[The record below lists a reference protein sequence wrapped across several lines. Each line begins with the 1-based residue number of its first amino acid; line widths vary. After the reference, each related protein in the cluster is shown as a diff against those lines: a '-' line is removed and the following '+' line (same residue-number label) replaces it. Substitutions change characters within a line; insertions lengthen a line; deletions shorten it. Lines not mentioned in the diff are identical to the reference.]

1 MLFAAVAVFGL
12 SNVNAQEE
20 AASSGFAQ
28 GDIYAT
34 GSLGFNSTKYGD
46 SKTNDFTF
54 SPAVGYFVSDN
65 IALELN
71 VLVGSGKDSDDN
83 KTSTFGGGLG
93 ATYFFT
99 PASQFSF
106 TLGLGASYATQKL
119 KYDDNRSDRKWNGF
133 GVALVPGLNYF
144 VSDSIAL
151 RAGIGALSYT
161 SVKADISGADADNS
175 FGLNLDLTDINFGVT
190 YKF

>member
-1 MLFAAVAVFGL
+1 MLIAAMAVFGL
-12 SNVNAQEE
+12 SHVNAQEE
-20 AASSGFAQ
+20 AVSNGFAQ
-28 GDIYAT
+28 GDIYVT
-34 GSLGFNSTKYGD
+34 GSLGFNSTKYYD
-46 SKTNDFTF
+46 SKSNNFTF
-54 SPAVGYFVSDN
+54 SPSVGYFVTDN

-71 VLVGSGKDSDDN
+71 VLVGSGKDVDDDKN
-83 KTSTFGGGLG
+83 STFGGGLG

-106 TLGLGASYATQKL
+106 TLGLGASYTTSKR
-119 KYDDNRSDRKWNGF
+119 KYHTGGEGTWNRLGA
-133 GVALVPGLNYF
+133 ALVPGLNYF

-161 SVKADISGADADNS
+161 GVKPDFPGAEADKS
-175 FGLNLDLTDINFGVT
+175 FGINLNLTNINLGVT